1 MGLNNK
7 KRVPRLTGQ
16 EKKVLGLVAEAR
28 SNKEIAATLD
38 ISPCT
43 VKRHI
48 ENILRK
54 LNLKNRTEA
63 AVYAVKVG
71 EFLSTFEGPEEG
83 DDRADGPSG
92 QLTDRIVLG

>member
-1 MGLNNK
+1 MNVSEKDK
-7 KRVPRLTGQ
+7 KSLSSQ
-16 EKKVLGLVAEAR
+16 EKKVLGLVAEAK

-63 AVYAVKVG
+63 AVYAVKIG
-71 EFLSTFEGPEEG
+71 EFLSNFVGPEEG
-83 DDRADGPSG
+83 DERADGPSD
-92 QLTDRIVLG
+92 QLTAKAVLS